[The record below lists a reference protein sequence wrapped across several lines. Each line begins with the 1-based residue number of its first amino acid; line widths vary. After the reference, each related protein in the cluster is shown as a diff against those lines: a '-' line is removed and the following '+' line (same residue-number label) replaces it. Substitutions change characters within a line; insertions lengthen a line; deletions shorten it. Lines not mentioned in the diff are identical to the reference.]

1 MNEGPVRVP
10 FDSNCI
16 LTEDVSFTGGEV
28 VVPSGEGFRKRRN
41 WAKKSSLSSEGGN
54 FQQMSALS
62 DDAATNLTECTTD
75 ITPVS
80 YIINQL
86 TLLKQQIT

>member
-16 LTEDVSFTGGEV
+16 LTEDVSGVGVRSPER
-28 VVPSGEGFRKRRN
+28 SRN

-62 DDAATNLTECTTD
+62 DDAATNLTECTPN
-75 ITPVS
+75 ITPVR